1 MDVRNILV
9 SLDPLADPAPL
20 LGHAATAA
28 EALGAKVSVSA
39 AAQPWM
45 ETIGSEIGPAA
56 LALYEEQR
64 AQIESALSNL
74 ETAFTT
80 TMPAS
85 LRGRFRSLIDDPT
98 RHLIEFAVTADL
110 IMVGARSVG
119 TTDPQIHVNAGK
131 MLLAAGRPVMLVAEA
146 ADMTFDS
153 IVVAWKDTREARRA
167 IADALPMLKL
177 SKQVL
182 VASVDEDDYAAE
194 REGLT
199 NVIDWL
205 DSHGIKARG
214 DVLPRNGSVVETL
227 AVAARSMGANM
238 IVSGGYGHTRLR
250 EWLFGGATY
259 DLLRLLPF
267 HRVLSN

>member
-9 SLDPLADPAPL
+9 SLDPLVDPASL
-20 LGHAATAA
+20 LGRAATAA

-45 ETIGSEIGPAA
+45 EAIGAEIGPAA

-64 AQIESALSNL
+64 AQIEVALNNL
-74 ETAFTT
+74 ETSFMTT
-80 TMPAS
+80 IPSS
-85 LRGRFRSLIDDPT
+85 LRGSFRSLIDEPT
-98 RHLIEFAVTADL
+98 QNLIESAVTADL

-119 TTDPQIHVNAGK
+119 TTNPQIHVNAGK
-131 MLLAAGRPVMLVAEA
+131 VVLSAGRPVMLVAEGVDLGFEA
-146 ADMTFDS
+146 

-167 IADALPMLKL
+167 LSDALPMLKL
-177 SKQVL
+177 AKQVL

-194 REGLT
+194 RESLT
-199 NVIDWL
+199 SVVGWL
-205 DSHGIKARG
+205 DTHGIKARG

-227 AVAARSMGANM
+227 AVAAKSTGANM
-238 IVSGGYGHTRLR
+238 IVAGGYGHTRLR

-259 DLLRLLPF
+259 DMLRLLPL
-267 HRVLSN
+267 HRMLSN